1 MEKKFSGKIWKFG
14 NDIDTDTI
22 IPGKRG
28 TIPDRNEM
36 KKYAF
41 ELLKPEFGSTV
52 QPGDILVA
60 GTNFGCGSS
69 REQAAT
75 VLSYNGV
82 RCIIAK
88 SFARIFFRN
97 AFNSGILLLTCDQI
111 QDVCEGGDIVT
122 VDVDAQ
128 TVSVNGKTFKV
139 GAVPENL
146 YNIVANGG
154 LIEDTKKRLAAGNV
168 KMDIK
173 PLSMEQCRKKGYTM
187 VEKILK
193 KNAGKEHVAP
203 GDIVITKPDMFMIH
217 DIYTTYLLETMKDI
231 GADKI
236 DDPDKVT
243 IVWDHCMP
251 TAVAKNDYDHYEA
264 GLELAKTYGIK
275 KLHIGEGICHT
286 IMHEAKYAKPGEIA
300 TATDSHTT
308 TYGGAGNFC
317 SGIGTACIIGAD
329 SHTCTYGAL
338 GAFSTGVGTT
348 DISTGMGTGEL
359 WFKVPEAI
367 KIVLNGHLRD
377 GVMSKDVI
385 LRILGDIKAD
395 GGQYKSLEFTGPA
408 AHEMSMEQRFTVANM
423 ALEAGAKCGLFEAD
437 EKTAEYYGMPLED
450 IDWVCV
456 DDEAKYEK
464 VLTYD
469 VSELEPQLSCPQGVD
484 NVHPIS
490 EVKGTK
496 MDEVYLGS
504 CTNGSIEDMEAA
516 AKILKGRKVAKGLRF
531 IVVPAT
537 NTIFKQAIER
547 GYIKTFIEAGAVICH
562 PCCGLCCGMPYGLMT
577 DDERILLT
585 ANRNFIGRQ
594 GTKKTLSYLSSPAVA
609 AATAIMGVVTDPADL
624 PELV

>member
-97 AFNSGILLLTCDQI
+97 AFNNGILLLTCDQI

-122 VDVDAQ
+122 VDIDAQ

-154 LIEDTKKRLAAGNV
+154 LIEDTRKRLAAGNV

-173 PLSMEQCRKKGYTM
+173 PLSIEQCRKKGYTM
-187 VEKILK
+187 AEKILK

-317 SGIGTACIIGAD
+317 SGIGTAEMAA
-329 SHTCTYGAL
+329 AL
-338 GAFSTGVGTT
+338 
-348 DISTGMGTGEL
+348 ITGEL

-437 EKTAEYYGMPLED
+437 EKTAEYYGMPLEE

-469 VSELEPQLSCPQGVD
+469 VGELEPQLSCPQGVD

-547 GYIKTFIEAGAVICH
+547 GYIRTFIEAGAVICH

-594 GTKKTLSYLSSPAVA
+594 GTKKTLSYLSSPTVA
-609 AATAIMGVVTDPADL
+609 AATAVMGVVTDPADL
-624 PELV
+624 PELA

>member
-14 NDIDTDTI
+14 DDIDTDTI

-28 TIPDRNEM
+28 TIPTIEEM

-41 ELLKPEFGSTV
+41 ELLKPEFGSAV
-52 QPGDILVA
+52 QAGDILIA

-97 AFNSGILLLTCDQI
+97 AFNSGILLLQCDGI
-111 QDVCEGGDIVT
+111 QDVCEEGDPVT
-122 VDVDAQ
+122 VDLDAQ
-128 TVSVNGKTFKV
+128 TVSVNGKSFPV
-139 GAVPENL
+139 GVIPENL
-146 YNIVANGG
+146 FQIVANGG
-154 LIEDTKKRLAAGNV
+154 LIEDTKKRLKDGR
-168 KMDIK
+168 KSEEIK
-173 PLSMEQCRKKGYTM
+173 PLTIEQCRKKGYTLA
-187 VEKILK
+187 EKILK
-193 KNAGKEHVAP
+193 KNAGKEHVKP

-217 DIYTTYLLETMKDI
+217 DIYTTYLVDTMDKI
-231 GADKI
+231 GAEKI
-236 DDPDKVT
+236 VDPDKVT
-243 IVWDHCMP
+243 IIWDHCMP
-251 TAVAKNDYDHYEA
+251 TAVAKNDYDHYDA
-264 GLELAKTYGIK
+264 GIELAERYGIK

-286 IMHEAKYAKPGEIA
+286 IMHEAKYAKPGEVV

-317 SGIGTACIIGAD
+317 TGIGTAEMAA
-329 SHTCTYGAL
+329 AL
-338 GAFSTGVGTT
+338 
-348 DISTGMGTGEL
+348 ITGEL
-359 WFKVPEAI
+359 WFKVPSAI
-367 KIVLNGHLRD
+367 KIVLNGHLAD

-437 EKTAEYYGMPLED
+437 EKTAEYYGMPLEE
-450 IDWVCV
+450 IDWICV
-456 DDEAKYEK
+456 DEEAEYEM

-469 VSELEPQLSCPQGVD
+469 VSTLEPQLSCPQGVD

-490 EVKGTK
+490 EVLGTK
-496 MDEVYLGS
+496 IDEVYLGS
-504 CTNGSIEDMEAA
+504 CTNGSIEDLEAA
-516 AKILKGRKVAKGLRF
+516 AKIMKGKKVAKGLRF

-537 NTIFKQAIER
+537 NTVFKQAIER
-547 GYIKTFIEAGAVICH
+547 GYIRTFIEAGAVISH

-594 GTKKTLSYLSSPAVA
+594 GTKKTLSYLASPTVA
-609 AATAIMGVVTDPADL
+609 AATAIAGVVTDPRTL
-624 PELV
+624 TQEG

>member
-36 KKYAF
+36 KKYVF

-154 LIEDTKKRLAAGNV
+154 LIEDTKKRLAAGN
-168 KMDIK
+168 IK
-173 PLSMEQCRKKGYTM
+173 TEIYPLSIEQCRKKGYTM
-187 VEKILK
+187 VEKLLK

-203 GDIVITKPDMFMIH
+203 GDIVITKPDMFMVH
-217 DIYTTYLLETMKDI
+217 DIYTTYLLETMKQI

-264 GLELAKTYGIK
+264 GLELAKKYGIK

-317 SGIGTACIIGAD
+317 SGIGTAEMAA
-329 SHTCTYGAL
+329 AL
-338 GAFSTGVGTT
+338 
-348 DISTGMGTGEL
+348 ITGEL

-456 DDEAKYEK
+456 DEEAKYEK

-490 EVKGTK
+490 EIKGTK

-504 CTNGSIEDMEAA
+504 CTNGSIEDMEVAA
-516 AKILKGRKVAKGLRF
+516 RILKGRKVAKGLRF

>member
-173 PLSMEQCRKKGYTM
+173 PLFMEQCRKKGYTM

-317 SGIGTACIIGAD
+317 SGIGTAEMAA
-329 SHTCTYGAL
+329 AL
-338 GAFSTGVGTT
+338 
-348 DISTGMGTGEL
+348 ITGEL

-594 GTKKTLSYLSSPAVA
+594 GTKKTLGYLSSPTVA
-609 AATAIMGVVTDPADL
+609 AATAVMGVVTDPADL
-624 PELV
+624 PALA

>member
-173 PLSMEQCRKKGYTM
+173 SLSMEQCRKKGYTM

-317 SGIGTACIIGAD
+317 SGIGTAEMAA
-329 SHTCTYGAL
+329 AL
-338 GAFSTGVGTT
+338 
-348 DISTGMGTGEL
+348 ITGEL

-594 GTKKTLSYLSSPAVA
+594 GTKKTLGYLSSPTVA
-609 AATAIMGVVTDPADL
+609 AATAVMGVVTDPADL
-624 PELV
+624 PALA

>member
-317 SGIGTACIIGAD
+317 SGIGTAEMAA
-329 SHTCTYGAL
+329 AL
-338 GAFSTGVGTT
+338 
-348 DISTGMGTGEL
+348 ITGEL

-395 GGQYKSLEFTGPA
+395 SGQYKSLEFTGPA

-594 GTKKTLSYLSSPAVA
+594 GTKKTLGYLSSPTVA
-609 AATAIMGVVTDPADL
+609 AATAVMGVVTDPADL
-624 PELV
+624 PALA

>member
-217 DIYTTYLLETMKDI
+217 DIYTTYLLETIKDI

-317 SGIGTACIIGAD
+317 SGIGTAEMAA
-329 SHTCTYGAL
+329 AL
-338 GAFSTGVGTT
+338 
-348 DISTGMGTGEL
+348 ITGEL

-594 GTKKTLSYLSSPAVA
+594 GTKKTLGYLSSPTVA
-609 AATAIMGVVTDPADL
+609 AATAVMGVVTDPADL
-624 PELV
+624 PALA

>member
-317 SGIGTACIIGAD
+317 SGIGTAEMAA
-329 SHTCTYGAL
+329 AL
-338 GAFSTGVGTT
+338 
-348 DISTGMGTGEL
+348 ITGEL

-395 GGQYKSLEFTGPA
+395 GGQYKSLEFTGSA

-594 GTKKTLSYLSSPAVA
+594 GTKKTLGYLSSPTVA
-609 AATAIMGVVTDPADL
+609 AATAVMGVVTDPADL
-624 PELV
+624 PALA

>member
-251 TAVAKNDYDHYEA
+251 TAVAKNDYNHYEA

-308 TYGGAGNFC
+308 TYGGSGNFC
-317 SGIGTACIIGAD
+317 SGIGTAEMAA
-329 SHTCTYGAL
+329 AL
-338 GAFSTGVGTT
+338 
-348 DISTGMGTGEL
+348 ITGEL

-594 GTKKTLSYLSSPAVA
+594 GTKKTLGYLSSPTVA
-609 AATAIMGVVTDPADL
+609 AATAVMGVVTDPADL
-624 PELV
+624 PALA

>member
-1 MEKKFSGKIWKFG
+1 MRSRCKEAAVEKKFSGKIWKFG

-22 IPGKRG
+22 IHGKRG

-203 GDIVITKPDMFMIH
+203 GDIAITKPDMFMIH

-317 SGIGTACIIGAD
+317 SGIGTAEIAA
-329 SHTCTYGAL
+329 AL
-338 GAFSTGVGTT
+338 
-348 DISTGMGTGEL
+348 ITGEL

-594 GTKKTLSYLSSPAVA
+594 GTKKTLGYLSSPTVA
-609 AATAIMGVVTDPADL
+609 AATAVMGVVTDPADL
-624 PELV
+624 PALA

>member
-41 ELLKPEFGSTV
+41 ELLKREFGSTV

-317 SGIGTACIIGAD
+317 SGIGTAEMAA
-329 SHTCTYGAL
+329 AL
-338 GAFSTGVGTT
+338 
-348 DISTGMGTGEL
+348 ITGEL

-490 EVKGTK
+490 EVKVTK

-594 GTKKTLSYLSSPAVA
+594 GTKKTLGYLSSPTVA
-609 AATAIMGVVTDPADL
+609 AATAVMGVVTDPADL
-624 PELV
+624 PALA

>member
-97 AFNSGILLLTCDQI
+97 AFNNGILLLTCDQI

-122 VDVDAQ
+122 VDIDAQ

-154 LIEDTKKRLAAGNV
+154 LIEDTRKRLAAGNV

-173 PLSMEQCRKKGYTM
+173 PLSIEQCRKKGYTM
-187 VEKILK
+187 AEKILK

-317 SGIGTACIIGAD
+317 SGIGTAEMAA
-329 SHTCTYGAL
+329 AL
-338 GAFSTGVGTT
+338 
-348 DISTGMGTGEL
+348 ITGEL

-531 IVVPAT
+531 VVVPAT

-594 GTKKTLSYLSSPAVA
+594 GTKKTLSYLSSPTVA
-609 AATAIMGVVTDPADL
+609 AATAVMGVVTDPADL
-624 PELV
+624 PALS

>member
-1 MEKKFSGKIWKFG
+1 MDKIFSGKIWKFG
-14 NDIDTDTI
+14 DDIDTDTI

-28 TIPDRNEM
+28 TIPTIEEM

-52 QPGDILVA
+52 QAGDILIA
-60 GTNFGCGSS
+60 GSNFGCGSS

-97 AFNSGILLLTCDQI
+97 AFNSGILLLQCDGI

-122 VDVDAQ
+122 VDVDGQ
-128 TVSVNGKTFKV
+128 TVSVNGQSFKV
-139 GAVPENL
+139 GSVPQNL
-146 YNIVANGG
+146 FDIVANGG
-154 LIEDTKKRLAAGNV
+154 LIEDTKKRIAAGL
-168 KMDIK
+168 KKTEIK
-173 PLSMEQCRKKGYTM
+173 PLTIEQCRKPGYTM
-187 VEKILK
+187 VEKLLK
-193 KNAGKEHVAP
+193 KNAGKEHVEP
-203 GDIVITKPDMFMIH
+203 GDIVITRPDMFMVH
-217 DIYTTYLLETMKDI
+217 DIYTTYLVDTMNRI

-251 TAVAKNDYDHYEA
+251 TAVAKNDYSHYDA
-264 GLELAKTYGIK
+264 GLELAERYGIK

-286 IMHEAKYAKPGEIA
+286 IMHEAGYARPGEVA

-317 SGIGTACIIGAD
+317 SGIGTAEMAA
-329 SHTCTYGAL
+329 AL
-338 GAFSTGVGTT
+338 
-348 DISTGMGTGEL
+348 ITGEL
-359 WFKVPEAI
+359 WFKVPNAI
-367 KIVLNGHLRD
+367 KIVLNGHLQD

-385 LRILGDIKAD
+385 LKILGDIKAD

-437 EKTAEYYGMPLED
+437 EKTAEYYDMPLSE
-450 IDWVCV
+450 IDWICV
-456 DDEAKYEK
+456 DEDAKYEK

-469 VSELEPQLSCPQGVD
+469 VGNLEPQMSCPQGVD
-484 NVHPIS
+484 NVHPVS
-490 EVKGTK
+490 EILGTK
-496 MDEVYLGS
+496 IDEVYLGS
-504 CTNGSIEDMEAA
+504 CTNGSIEDMAA
-516 AKILKGRKVAKGLRF
+516 AAEIMKGRKVAKGLRF

-537 NTIFKQAIER
+537 NTIFKQAMEL
-547 GYIKTFIEAGAVICH
+547 GYIRTFIEAGAVICH

-577 DDERILLT
+577 DDERILST

-594 GTKKTLSYLSSPAVA
+594 GTKKTLSYLSSPTVA
-609 AATAIMGVVTDPADL
+609 AATAIAGVVTDPRSL
-624 PELV
+624 S

>member
-317 SGIGTACIIGAD
+317 SGIGTAEMAA
-329 SHTCTYGAL
+329 AL
-338 GAFSTGVGTT
+338 
-348 DISTGMGTGEL
+348 ITGEL

-367 KIVLNGHLRD
+367 KIVLNGNLRD

-594 GTKKTLSYLSSPAVA
+594 GTKKTLGYLSSPTVA
-609 AATAIMGVVTDPADL
+609 AATAVMGVVTDPADL
-624 PELV
+624 PALA

>member
-1 MEKKFSGKIWKFG
+1 MDKIFSGKIWKFG
-14 NDIDTDTI
+14 DDIDTDTI

-28 TIPDRNEM
+28 TIPTIEEM

-41 ELLKPEFGSTV
+41 ELLKPEFGSAV
-52 QPGDILVA
+52 QAGDILVA
-60 GTNFGCGSS
+60 GSNFGCGSS

-97 AFNSGILLLTCDQI
+97 AFNSGILLLQCEGI

-122 VDVDAQ
+122 VDVDGQ
-128 TVSVNGKTFKV
+128 TVSVNGKSFKV
-139 GAVPENL
+139 GSVPENL
-146 YNIVANGG
+146 FNIVSNGG
-154 LIEDTKKRLAAGNV
+154 LIEDTKKRIAGGL
-168 KMDIK
+168 KKTEIK
-173 PLSMEQCRKKGYTM
+173 PLSIEQCRKNGYTM
-187 VEKILK
+187 VEKLLK
-193 KNAGKEHVAP
+193 KNAGKEHVEP

-217 DIYTTYLLETMKDI
+217 DIYTPYLADTMNKI

-251 TAVAKNDYDHYEA
+251 TAVAKNDYSHYDA
-264 GLELAKTYGIK
+264 GMELAERFGIK

-286 IMHEAKYAKPGEIA
+286 IMHEAKYAKPGCIA

-317 SGIGTACIIGAD
+317 SGIGTAEMAA
-329 SHTCTYGAL
+329 AL
-338 GAFSTGVGTT
+338 
-348 DISTGMGTGEL
+348 ITGEL
-359 WFKVPEAI
+359 WFKVPGAI
-367 KIVLNGHLRD
+367 KIVLNGHLQD
-377 GVMSKDVI
+377 KVMSKDVI
-385 LRILGDIKAD
+385 LKILGDIKAD

-408 AHEMSMEQRFTVANM
+408 AHEMSMEERFTVANM

-437 EKTAEYYGMPLED
+437 EKTAEYYGIPLEE

-464 VLTYD
+464 ILTYD
-469 VSELEPQLSCPQGVD
+469 ISDLEPQLSCPQGVD
-484 NVHPIS
+484 NVHSVS
-490 EVKGTK
+490 EVLGTK
-496 MDEVYLGS
+496 IDEVYLGS
-504 CTNGSIEDMEAA
+504 CTNGSIEDMAA
-516 AKILKGRKVAKGLRF
+516 AAEIVKGKKVAKGLRF

-537 NTIFKQAIER
+537 NTIFKESIEK
-547 GYIKTFIEAGAVICH
+547 GYIKIFIEAGAVICH

-577 DDERILLT
+577 DDEKILLT

-594 GTKKTLSYLSSPAVA
+594 GTKKTLSYLSSPTVA
-609 AATAIMGVVTDPADL
+609 AATAIAGVITDPRI
-624 PELV
+624 

>member
-251 TAVAKNDYDHYEA
+251 TAVAKNDYNHYEA

-317 SGIGTACIIGAD
+317 SGIGTAEMAA
-329 SHTCTYGAL
+329 AL
-338 GAFSTGVGTT
+338 
-348 DISTGMGTGEL
+348 ITGEL

-547 GYIKTFIEAGAVICH
+547 GYIKTFSEAGAVICH

-594 GTKKTLSYLSSPAVA
+594 GTKKTLGYLSSPTVA
-609 AATAIMGVVTDPADL
+609 AATAVMGVVTDPADL
-624 PELV
+624 PALA

>member
-251 TAVAKNDYDHYEA
+251 TAVAKNDYDHCEA

-317 SGIGTACIIGAD
+317 SGIVTAEMAA
-329 SHTCTYGAL
+329 AL
-338 GAFSTGVGTT
+338 
-348 DISTGMGTGEL
+348 ITGEL

-408 AHEMSMEQRFTVANM
+408 THEMSMEQRFTVANM

-594 GTKKTLSYLSSPAVA
+594 GTKKTLGYLSSPTV
-609 AATAIMGVVTDPADL
+609 AATAVMGVVTDPADL
-624 PELV
+624 PALA

>member
-41 ELLKPEFGSTV
+41 EQLKPEFGSTD

-317 SGIGTACIIGAD
+317 SGIGTAEMAA
-329 SHTCTYGAL
+329 AL
-338 GAFSTGVGTT
+338 
-348 DISTGMGTGEL
+348 ITGEL

-504 CTNGSIEDMEAA
+504 GTNGSIEDMEAA

-594 GTKKTLSYLSSPAVA
+594 GTKKTLGYLSSPTVA
-609 AATAIMGVVTDPADL
+609 AATAVMGVVTDPADL
-624 PELV
+624 PALA

>member
-97 AFNSGILLLTCDQI
+97 AFNNGILLLTCDQI

-122 VDVDAQ
+122 VDIDAQ

-154 LIEDTKKRLAAGNV
+154 LIEDTRKRLVAGNV

-173 PLSMEQCRKKGYTM
+173 SLSIEQCRKKGYTM
-187 VEKILK
+187 AEKILK

-317 SGIGTACIIGAD
+317 SGIGTAEMAA
-329 SHTCTYGAL
+329 AL
-338 GAFSTGVGTT
+338 
-348 DISTGMGTGEL
+348 ITGEL

-437 EKTAEYYGMPLED
+437 EKTAEYYGMPLEE

-469 VSELEPQLSCPQGVD
+469 VGELEPQLSCPQGVD

-594 GTKKTLSYLSSPAVA
+594 GTKKTLSYLSSPTVA
-609 AATAIMGVVTDPADL
+609 AATAVMGVVTDPADL
-624 PELV
+624 PALS